1 MKRIMSI
8 IIAVVLVAAMIILAV
23 RINDPMYSN
32 DNTEGESSIF
42 ANSAALADKAA
53 SLHED
58 GTIILWYADD
68 SLTEYITDI
77 ALAYRTETDIKV
89 KPILV
94 SGVDLLEQINHASV
108 YEGMVENGETVTAP
122 DLYITTHDN
131 LMKAYYAG
139 LASEITDPQ
148 KVINAINYPQTSLHA
163 VRCAGKCVGY
173 PLYYETNFLL
183 YNKTY
188 MANIAKQNMGD
199 EFSDEEYYDEI
210 GDDSVS
216 GPDDDSQEGGTDP
229 GSSEGSVSS
238 TASGNGI
245 SVVNTVGKSAV
256 SANDS
261 GQVKTESQNDSEGHG
276 DDGQTS
282 DTEDSIEA
290 EEEDPM
296 GEEDVTADPQV
307 LEKLANMIPATI
319 DDILTFANN
328 YDAPEEVEAI
338 FKWDVSDIF
347 YNYFFV
353 GNYMNVGGED
363 GDDNS
368 YFNIYNQQAVDCLKV
383 YQNINQFFSID
394 SKAVT
399 YDSILEEF
407 IEGKTVFTVATTDA
421 IAKIKEARENGEFNY
436 DYGVAVLPDIS
447 TTLKA
452 RGLSETSTVVVNG
465 YSYNKEQ
472 ANDFAEYMAYTRAA
486 DIYKKAGRISCLKN
500 VNYED
505 EEITNIMQE
514 YEKSVPLPKMIE
526 AGNYWVQL
534 EIAFTKVWN
543 GEDPDATLK
552 ELNDTMG
559 EQIDEL
565 EQHVL
570 TQESIKVGY

>member
-1 MKRIMSI
+1 MKRIVSM
-8 IIAVVLVAAMIILAV
+8 IIAAVLVAAMVILAI
-23 RINDPMYSN
+23 RIKDPMYS
-32 DNTEGESSIF
+32 DASGYVASDGSEGMSGLKIKRNTS
-42 ANSAALADKAA
+42 
-53 SLHED
+53 SLHEPD
-58 GTIILWYADD
+58 TLILWYTDD
-68 SLTEYITDI
+68 SLTDYINDT
-77 ALAYRTETDIKV
+77 AVAYRSEKGVRV
-89 KPILV
+89 KPVLV
-94 SGVDLLEQINHASV
+94 SGVELLEQINHASV
-108 YEGMVENGETVTAP
+108 YEGTEENGEILTAP
-122 DLYITTHDN
+122 DMYITTHDN

-148 KVINAINYPQTSLHA
+148 KMVNAINYPQTSLHA
-163 VRCAGKCVGY
+163 VSCSGKYVGY

-188 MANIAKQNMGD
+188 MANIAKQNIGDTDGFDDMEDAEDETAEDDLRDEPAEADTVSDNSAESTVSGNVIKVDNQAISANRVQAGEDTQDGDAGDETLTQDAEEEEPMGD
-199 EFSDEEYYDEI
+199 ED
-210 GDDSVS
+210 
-216 GPDDDSQEGGTDP
+216 
-229 GSSEGSVSS
+229 
-238 TASGNGI
+238 
-245 SVVNTVGKSAV
+245 
-256 SANDS
+256 
-261 GQVKTESQNDSEGHG
+261 
-276 DDGQTS
+276 
-282 DTEDSIEA
+282 
-290 EEEDPM
+290 M
-296 GEEDVTADPQV
+296 TADPEV
-307 LEKLANMIPATI
+307 LEKLANMIPSTI

-394 SKAVT
+394 SKEVT
-399 YDSILEEF
+399 YEGILNEF

-421 IAKIKEARENGEFNY
+421 IARIREARERGEFNY

-447 TTLKA
+447 ATLKA

-465 YSYNKEQ
+465 YSYNKET
-472 ANDFAEYMAYTRAA
+472 ANDFAEYMSFTKAE

-505 EEITNIMQE
+505 SEISNIMQE

-543 GEDPDATLK
+543 GADPDETLK
-552 ELNDTMG
+552 ELNDTIG

-565 EQHVL
+565 EHHVL
-570 TQESIKVGY
+570 TQESIKVGID

>member
-1 MKRIMSI
+1 MKRIFSTA
-8 IIAVVLVAAMIILAV
+8 IAVLLVAAMVLLALK
-23 RINDPMYSN
+23 IKDPLYTGKARGE
-32 DNTEGESSIF
+32 DEGT
-42 ANSAALADKAA
+42 L
-53 SLHED
+53 
-58 GTIILWYADD
+58 ILWYTDD
-68 SLTEYITDI
+68 SLTDFLND
-77 ALAYRTETDIKV
+77 AAVSYRDETGIRV
-89 KPILV
+89 KPELV
-94 SGVDLLEQINHASV
+94 DGVDFLGKINHASV
-108 YEGMVENGETVTAP
+108 YEGETEDGEPVVAP

-139 LASEITDPQ
+139 LASEITDPA
-148 KVINAINYPQTSLHA
+148 KVINPINYPDTSLHA
-163 VRCAGKCVGY
+163 IRCAGKYVGY

-188 MANIAKQNMGD
+188 MVGIAKQHIEEEP
-199 EFSDEEYYDEI
+199 EFVEEEMEETEQIPAEEEREI
-210 GDDSVS
+210 SSNGIVVNNQVSLSDDSVS
-216 GPDDDSQEGGTDP
+216 AGAF
-229 GSSEGSVSS
+229 VL
-238 TASGNGI
+238 
-245 SVVNTVGKSAV
+245 
-256 SANDS
+256 ND
-261 GQVKTESQNDSEGHG
+261 
-276 DDGQTS
+276 
-282 DTEDSIEA
+282 
-290 EEEDPM
+290 EELDPM
-296 GEEDVTADPQV
+296 GEEDAAKDPQV
-307 LEKLANMIPATI
+307 LEKLANMIPSTI

-399 YDSILEEF
+399 YDSILSEF

-421 IAKIKEARENGEFNY
+421 IAKIKQARENGEFEY

-447 TTLKA
+447 STLKA
-452 RGLSETSTVVVNG
+452 RGLSETSTLVING
-465 YSYNKEQ
+465 YSDRREA
-472 ANDFAEYMAYTRAA
+472 ANGFAQYLSYDKAA
-486 DIYKKAGRISCLKN
+486 DVYKKTGRISCLKN
-500 VNYED
+500 VTYED
-505 EEITNIMQE
+505 EEIRNVMQE
-514 YEKSVPLPKMIE
+514 YEKSVPMPKMIE

-543 GEDPDATLK
+543 GADPDETLR
-552 ELNDTMG
+552 ELNDTIG

-570 TQESIKVGY
+570 TQESIKVGID

>member
-1 MKRIMSI
+1 MKRVLSAV
-8 IIAVVLVAAMIILAV
+8 IAGLLVAGLVFAALK
-23 RINDPMYSN
+23 INDPMYTGS
-32 DNTEGESSIF
+32 DRGG
-42 ANSAALADKAA
+42 D
-53 SLHED
+53 D
-58 GTIILWYADD
+58 GTLILWYTDD
-68 SLTEYITDI
+68 TLTEFLND
-77 ALAYRTETDIKV
+77 AAVSYRDETGTRV
-89 KPILV
+89 KPVLV
-94 SGVDLLEQINHASV
+94 DGVDFLLKINHASV
-108 YEGMVENGETVTAP
+108 YEGEEEDGETLVAP

-148 KVINAINYPQTSLHA
+148 KVINAINYPDTSLHA
-163 VRCAGKCVGY
+163 IRCGGKYVGY

-188 MANIAKQNMGD
+188 MANIAKQHIEEEP
-199 EFSDEEYYDEI
+199 EFSEEDMEEI
-210 GDDSVS
+210 AEEE
-216 GPDDDSQEGGTDP
+216 PAE
-229 GSSEGSVSS
+229 S
-238 TASGNGI
+238 TSGNGI
-245 SVVNTVGKSAV
+245 TVNNQIGV
-256 SANDS
+256 SDN
-261 GQVKTESQNDSEGHG
+261 GVSQDALVLN
-276 DDGQTS
+276 
-282 DTEDSIEA
+282 
-290 EEEDPM
+290 EEELEPM
-296 GEEDVTADPQV
+296 GEEDAARDPQV

-399 YDSILEEF
+399 YDSILSEF

-421 IAKIKEARENGEFNY
+421 IAKIKKAKEDGEFEY

-447 TTLKA
+447 STLKA
-452 RGLSETSTVVVNG
+452 RGMSETSTLVING
-465 YSYNKEQ
+465 YSDKREA
-472 ANDFAEYMAYTRAA
+472 ANGFAQYLSYDRAS
-486 DIYKKAGRISCLKN
+486 DVYKKTGRISCLKN
-500 VNYED
+500 VAYED
-505 EEITNIMQE
+505 DEIKNVMQE
-514 YEKSVPLPKMIE
+514 YEKSVPMPKMIE

-543 GEDPDATLK
+543 GADPDETLK
-552 ELNDTMG
+552 ELNDTIG

-570 TQESIKVGY
+570 TQESIRVGID

>member
-1 MKRIMSI
+1 MKRVMSAV
-8 IIAVVLVAAMIILAV
+8 IAGLLAAGLVFAAF
-23 RINDPMYSN
+23 RIDDPMYTGS
-32 DNTEGESSIF
+32 DGGGDEGTLIM
-42 ANSAALADKAA
+42 
-53 SLHED
+53 
-58 GTIILWYADD
+58 WYTDD
-68 SLTEYITDI
+68 SLTEFLND
-77 ALAYRTETDIKV
+77 AAVSYRDETGIRV
-89 KPILV
+89 RPELV
-94 SGVDLLEQINHASV
+94 DGVDFLRKINHASV
-108 YEGMVENGETVTAP
+108 YEGESENGEPLVAP

-139 LASEITDPQ
+139 LASEITDPAR
-148 KVINAINYPQTSLHA
+148 VINPINYPDTSLHA
-163 VRCAGKCVGY
+163 IRCAGKYVGY

-188 MANIAKQNMGD
+188 MVGIAKQHIEKEP
-199 EFSDEEYYDEI
+199 EFSEEDIDAVQETPEDVGTEISSNGIVVSNQVSLSGDSISSDVLVLNDE
-210 GDDSVS
+210 
-216 GPDDDSQEGGTDP
+216 DP
-229 GSSEGSVSS
+229 G
-238 TASGNGI
+238 
-245 SVVNTVGKSAV
+245 
-256 SANDS
+256 
-261 GQVKTESQNDSEGHG
+261 
-276 DDGQTS
+276 
-282 DTEDSIEA
+282 
-290 EEEDPM
+290 PM
-296 GEEDVTADPQV
+296 GEENAAKDPKV

-399 YDSILEEF
+399 YDSILSEF

-421 IAKIKEARENGEFNY
+421 IAKIRQAREKGEFEY

-447 TTLKA
+447 STLKA
-452 RGLSETSTVVVNG
+452 RGLSETSTLVVNG
-465 YSYNKEQ
+465 YSDRREAANGFAQYLSYNK
-472 ANDFAEYMAYTRAA
+472 AA
-486 DIYKKAGRISCLKN
+486 DVYKKTGRISCLKN
-500 VNYED
+500 VTYED
-505 EEITNIMQE
+505 EEIMNVMQE
-514 YEKSVPLPKMIE
+514 YEKSVPMPKMIE

-543 GEDPDATLK
+543 GADPDETLR
-552 ELNDTMG
+552 ELNDTIG

-570 TQESIKVGY
+570 TQESIKVGID

>member
-1 MKRIMSI
+1 MKRIFSI
-8 IIAVVLVAAMIILAV
+8 IIAVFMVAAMVLLA
-23 RINDPMYSN
+23 IKIKDPMYTGTARGE
-32 DNTEGESSIF
+32 DEGT
-42 ANSAALADKAA
+42 L
-53 SLHED
+53 
-58 GTIILWYADD
+58 ILWYTDD
-68 SLTEYITDI
+68 SLTEFLND
-77 ALAYRTETDIKV
+77 AAVSYRDETGIRV
-89 KPILV
+89 KPALV
-94 SGVDLLEQINHASV
+94 DGVDFLGKINHASV
-108 YEGMVENGETVTAP
+108 YEGEIEDGETVVAP

-139 LASEITDPQ
+139 LASEITDPA
-148 KVINAINYPQTSLHA
+148 KIINPMNYPDTSLHA
-163 VRCAGKCVGY
+163 IRCAGKFVGY

-188 MANIAKQNMGD
+188 MVGIAKQHIEEEP
-199 EFSDEEYYDEI
+199 EFFEEDTEETEPVSEREEMSSDGIVVNNQVSMSE
-210 GDDSVS
+210 DSVS
-216 GPDDDSQEGGTDP
+216 GDALVLN
-229 GSSEGSVSS
+229 SE
-238 TASGNGI
+238 
-245 SVVNTVGKSAV
+245 
-256 SANDS
+256 DL
-261 GQVKTESQNDSEGHG
+261 
-276 DDGQTS
+276 
-282 DTEDSIEA
+282 
-290 EEEDPM
+290 DPM
-296 GEEDVTADPQV
+296 GEEDAAKDPQV

-399 YDSILEEF
+399 YDSILSEF

-421 IAKIKEARENGEFNY
+421 IAKIKQARENGEFEY

-447 TTLKA
+447 STLKA
-452 RGLSETSTVVVNG
+452 RGLSETSTIVING
-465 YSYNKEQ
+465 YSDRREQ
-472 ANDFAEYMAYTRAA
+472 ANGFAQYLSYDKAA
-486 DIYKKAGRISCLKN
+486 DVYKKTGRISCLKN
-500 VNYED
+500 VTYED
-505 EEITNIMQE
+505 EEIRNVMQE
-514 YEKSVPLPKMIE
+514 YEKSVPMPKMIE

-543 GEDPDATLK
+543 GADPDETLK
-552 ELNDTMG
+552 ELNDTIG

-570 TQESIKVGY
+570 TQESIKVGID

>member
-1 MKRIMSI
+1 MT
-8 IIAVVLVAAMIILAV
+8 AAMIILALRV
-23 RINDPMYSN
+23 KDPMYS
-32 DNTEGESSIF
+32 GENAVAGISGSDGMTGAI
-42 ANSAALADKAA
+42 DPA
-53 SLHED
+53 SLHDED
-58 GTIILWYADD
+58 TVILWYADD
-68 SLTEYITDI
+68 SLTDYITDS
-77 ALAYRTETDIKV
+77 ALAYRSDTGIRV
-89 KPILV
+89 KPVLV
-94 SGVDLLEQINHASV
+94 DGVELLERINHASV
-108 YEGMVENGETVTAP
+108 YEGTEENGEVLTAP

-131 LMKAYYAG
+131 LMRAYYAG

-148 KVINAINYPQTSLHA
+148 KVINAMNYPSTSLHA
-163 VRCAGKCVGY
+163 ISCAGKYVGY

-188 MANIAKQNMGD
+188 MANIAKQNIEEEPEFFDEEEQTDAGSVNTQADSDNKDGSQPAGTVSGNNGIVVVNEVNVSENSVDGTEDTPMGD
-199 EFSDEEYYDEI
+199 EDA
-210 GDDSVS
+210 
-216 GPDDDSQEGGTDP
+216 TR
-229 GSSEGSVSS
+229 
-238 TASGNGI
+238 
-245 SVVNTVGKSAV
+245 
-256 SANDS
+256 
-261 GQVKTESQNDSEGHG
+261 
-276 DDGQTS
+276 
-282 DTEDSIEA
+282 
-290 EEEDPM
+290 
-296 GEEDVTADPQV
+296 DPQV
-307 LEKLANMIPATI
+307 LEKLANMIPSTI

-328 YDAPEEVEAI
+328 YDAPEQVESI

-394 SKAVT
+394 SKSVN
-399 YDSILEEF
+399 YDNILREF

-421 IAKIKEARENGEFNY
+421 IAKIREAKENGEFEY

-447 TTLKA
+447 STLKA

-465 YSYNKEQ
+465 YSYNREK
-472 ANDFAEYMAYTRAA
+472 ANDFAEYLAYTRAG
-486 DIYKKAGRISCLKN
+486 DIYRKAGRISCFKN
-500 VNYED
+500 VDYED
-505 EEITNIMQE
+505 EEIANVMQE

-543 GEDPDATLK
+543 GEDPDETLK
-552 ELNDTMG
+552 ELNDTIG

-570 TQESIKVGY
+570 TQESIKIGIE

>member
-1 MKRIMSI
+1 MRRIVSM
-8 IIAVVLVAAMIILAV
+8 IIAAVLVAAMVILAI
-23 RINDPMYSN
+23 RIKDPMYTDASGYVVG
-32 DNTEGESSIF
+32 DNGTGKTGMKLKRNTS
-42 ANSAALADKAA
+42 
-53 SLHED
+53 SLHEPD
-58 GTIILWYADD
+58 TLILWYTDD
-68 SLTEYITDI
+68 SLTDYINDT
-77 ALAYRTETDIKV
+77 AVSYRAEKGVRV
-89 KPILV
+89 KPVLV
-94 SGVDLLEQINHASV
+94 SGVELLEQINHASI
-108 YEGMVENGETVTAP
+108 YEGTEENGEILTAP
-122 DLYITTHDN
+122 DMYITTHDN

-148 KVINAINYPQTSLHA
+148 KMVNAINYPQTSLHA
-163 VRCAGKCVGY
+163 VSCSGKYVGY

-188 MANIAKQNMGD
+188 MANIAKQNIGSTD
-199 EFSDEEYYDEI
+199 GFDDIENETEDISEEAAPDNGVVDGGGSDTI
-210 GDDSVS
+210 
-216 GPDDDSQEGGTDP
+216 
-229 GSSEGSVSS
+229 SENNAEPTV
-238 TASGNGI
+238 TSGNGI
-245 SVVNTVGKSAV
+245 KVENRAI
-256 SANDS
+256 SANS
-261 GQVKTESQNDSEGHG
+261 AASLENGQGSDETASAAEGGMTEG
-276 DDGQTS
+276 
-282 DTEDSIEA
+282 
-290 EEEDPM
+290 
-296 GEEDVTADPQV
+296 GEEDTEPMGDEDMTADPEV
-307 LEKLANMIPATI
+307 LEKLANMIPSTI

-394 SKAVT
+394 SKEVT
-399 YDSILEEF
+399 YEGILNEF

-421 IAKIKEARENGEFNY
+421 IARIREAREKGEFNY

-447 TTLKA
+447 ATLKA

-465 YSYNKEQ
+465 YSYNKET
-472 ANDFAEYMAYTRAA
+472 ANDFAEYMSFTKAA

-505 EEITNIMQE
+505 EEIPNIMQE

-543 GEDPDATLK
+543 GADPDETLK
-552 ELNDTMG
+552 ELNDTIG

-565 EQHVL
+565 EHHVL
-570 TQESIKVGY
+570 TQESIKVGID

>member
-1 MKRIMSI
+1 MKRVISAV
-8 IIAVVLVAAMIILAV
+8 IAGLLAAGLVFAAF
-23 RINDPMYSN
+23 RIDDPMYTGS
-32 DNTEGESSIF
+32 DGGGDEGTLIM
-42 ANSAALADKAA
+42 
-53 SLHED
+53 
-58 GTIILWYADD
+58 WYTDD
-68 SLTEYITDI
+68 SLTEFLND
-77 ALAYRTETDIKV
+77 AAVSYRDETGIRV
-89 KPILV
+89 RPELV
-94 SGVDLLEQINHASV
+94 DGVDFLRKINHASV
-108 YEGMVENGETVTAP
+108 YEGESENGEPLVAP

-139 LASEITDPQ
+139 LASEITDPAR
-148 KVINAINYPQTSLHA
+148 VINPINYPDTSLHA
-163 VRCAGKCVGY
+163 IRCAGKYVGY

-188 MANIAKQNMGD
+188 MVGIAKQHIEKEP
-199 EFSDEEYYDEI
+199 EFSEEDIDAVQETPEDVGTEISSNGIVVSNQVSLSGDSISSDVLVLNDE
-210 GDDSVS
+210 
-216 GPDDDSQEGGTDP
+216 DP
-229 GSSEGSVSS
+229 G
-238 TASGNGI
+238 
-245 SVVNTVGKSAV
+245 
-256 SANDS
+256 
-261 GQVKTESQNDSEGHG
+261 
-276 DDGQTS
+276 
-282 DTEDSIEA
+282 
-290 EEEDPM
+290 PM
-296 GEEDVTADPQV
+296 GEEDAAKDPKV

-399 YDSILEEF
+399 YDSILSEF

-421 IAKIKEARENGEFNY
+421 IAKIRQAREKGEFEY

-447 TTLKA
+447 STLKA
-452 RGLSETSTVVVNG
+452 RGLSETSTLVVNG
-465 YSYNKEQ
+465 YSDRREAANGFAQYLSYNK
-472 ANDFAEYMAYTRAA
+472 AA
-486 DIYKKAGRISCLKN
+486 DVYKKTGRISCLKN
-500 VNYED
+500 VTYED
-505 EEITNIMQE
+505 EEIMNVMQE
-514 YEKSVPLPKMIE
+514 YEKSVPMPKMIE

-543 GEDPDATLK
+543 GADPDETLR
-552 ELNDTMG
+552 ELNDTIG

-570 TQESIKVGY
+570 TQESIKVGID

>member
-1 MKRIMSI
+1 MKRIFSI

-23 RINDPMYSN
+23 KINDPMYKN
-32 DNTEGESSIF
+32 DDTVSSPGSATPESVSK
-42 ANSAALADKAA
+42 SAGKAA
-53 SLHED
+53 SLHGD
-58 GTIILWYADD
+58 DTVILWYADD
-68 SLTEYITDI
+68 SLTEYITDT
-77 ALAYRTETDIKV
+77 ALAYRSETGIKV
-89 KPILV
+89 KAELV

-108 YEGMVENGETVTAP
+108 YEGTVENGETLTAP

-163 VRCAGKCVGY
+163 IRCAGKYVGY

-199 EFSDEEYYDEI
+199 DTAGAEYPEETENTEEAGSQTSESDSRTDE
-210 GDDSVS
+210 
-216 GPDDDSQEGGTDP
+216 SQSEASEDTGATVT
-229 GSSEGSVSS
+229 SS
-238 TASGNGI
+238 NGI
-245 SVVNTVGKSAV
+245 SVVNTISAP
-256 SANDS
+256 
-261 GQVKTESQNDSEGHG
+261 EE
-276 DDGQTS
+276 
-282 DTEDSIEA
+282 DTEPADDEDA
-290 EEEDPM
+290 GETETGEEEDPM
-296 GEEDVTADPQV
+296 GEEDVAADPEV

-328 YDAPEEVEAI
+328 YDAPENVEAI

-465 YSYNKEQ
+465 YSYNKSL
-472 ANDFAEYMAYTRAA
+472 ANDFAEYMSYNRAA
-486 DIYKKAGRISCLKN
+486 DIYKKAGRISCVKN
-500 VNYED
+500 VDYQD
-505 EEITNIMQE
+505 EEIRNVMQE

-543 GEDPDATLK
+543 GADPDETLK
-552 ELNDTMG
+552 ELNDTIG